1 MKKIVIV
8 GGGVAGKKLAE
19 TLSGK
24 KAAEIILVE
33 PKEYL
38 EVPYAQLRALTEPET
53 FSPTIRKEYSR
64 LLPGVKHIQK
74 KASGLKGK
82 TLLLEDGTSQDFDY
96 LVVATGSSFKNW
108 SFLKSDE
115 QDMAARQQEVER
127 DGEKLRAAES
137 VLIIGGGSVG
147 VELAGEIAYK
157 WPEKKVTL
165 ANGGSRILGGLSEK
179 MSDRAGKLLKGM
191 GVEILDNTRL
201 TEGSEGVWKDGTG
214 TELKAD
220 IVYQAVGISL
230 NSSWLEGSDIP
241 RNEKGSIKVDADL
254 RVSGSDSIFALGDIN
269 DVPEQ
274 KLGALAGMQADL
286 TAKNIL
292 KLLKDPKA
300 VLKPYKP
307 GKTMG
312 FIPVGKKAGAVQLPF
327 GHPHFM
333 IAMKQK
339 DLFTSMYLKENK

>member
-8 GGGVAGKKLAE
+8 GGGIAGKRLAA
-19 TLSGK
+19 TLSEK
-24 KAAEIILVE
+24 NAAEIILVE

-38 EVPYAQLRALTEPET
+38 EVPFAQLRALTEPET

-74 KASGLKGK
+74 KASGIKGK
-82 TLLLEDGTSQDFDY
+82 TLLLEDGASQDFDF

-115 QDMAARQQEVER
+115 PGMTARQQEVEQ

-157 WPEKKVTL
+157 WPEKKVTI

-179 MSDRAGKLLKGM
+179 MSDRVGKLLKSM

-201 TEGSEGVWKDGTG
+201 TEGSDGVWKDGKG

-220 IVYQAVGISL
+220 IAYQAVGISL
-230 NSSWLEGSDIP
+230 NNSWLEGSDIP
-241 RNEKGSIKVDADL
+241 RNEKGSIMVDPDL

-292 KLLKDPKA
+292 KLLNDPEA

-307 GKTMG
+307 SKTMG
-312 FIPVGKKAGAVQLPF
+312 FIPVGQKAGAVQLPF

-339 DLFTSMYLKENK
+339 DLFASMYLKEKR

>member
-1 MKKIVIV
+1 MKKIVII

-24 KAAEIILVE
+24 NAAEIILVE

-38 EVPYAQLRALTEPET
+38 EVPFAQLRALTEPET
-53 FSPTIRKEYSR
+53 FSPMIRKKCSR
-64 LLPGVKHIQK
+64 LLPRVKHIQK
-74 KASGLKGK
+74 KASELKGK
-82 TLLLEDGTSQDFDY
+82 TLMLEDGSSQDFDY
-96 LVVATGSSFKNW
+96 LVIATGSNFKKW

-115 QDMAARQQEVER
+115 PGMAARQQEVER
-127 DGEKLRAAES
+127 EGKKLRAADS

-157 WPEKKVTL
+157 WPEKKVTV
-165 ANGGSRILGGLSEK
+165 ASGGSRILGRLSKK

-191 GVEILDNTRL
+191 GVEIRDNTRL
-201 TEGSEGVWKDGTG
+201 TEGSDGVWKDGKG
-214 TELKAD
+214 TAFKAD

-230 NSSWLEGSDIP
+230 NSNWLDGSDIP

-254 RVSGSDSIFALGDIN
+254 RVSGSDSVFALGDIN

-274 KLGALAGMQADL
+274 KMGALAGMQADL

-292 KLLKDPKA
+292 KLLKDPEA
-300 VLKPYKP
+300 ALKPYKP

-312 FIPVGKKAGAVQLPF
+312 FIPVGKKKGAVQLPF

-339 DLFTSMYLKENK
+339 DLFASMYLKEKK